1 MKKLQNCYNVWDA
14 NYACDISLEEV
25 RLCIKGKIVDIYTSG
40 KLEGTEDD
48 LAEIPKVLESLNE
61 QWQESTKQ
69 GVLFSQRFKKFIEGN
84 AKVKGQGQVPR
95 PELCSEA
102 LPPPSPAKAPPQGA
116 VEGIGTGDDQV
127 AAAAGRAGSHGGC
140 GGGGKAAEGT
150 AQDLLKDA

>member
-1 MKKLQNCYNVWDA
+1 VVRSQEFYHAGTAKNLHFD
-14 NYACDISLEEV
+14 DISVQIEKAF
-25 RLCIKGKIVDIYTSG
+25 RRIYTSG
-40 KLEGTEDD
+40 NLEGTEDD
-48 LAEIPKVLESLNE
+48 LAEIPKVLGSLNE